1 MLHNILIT
9 SRPAHRVDGYKSY
22 LCQQNYFMLLSMTSY
37 GRVAAPLRD
46 KSIVVE
52 LKTLNSKFV
61 DLRLRLPANFYEKEM
76 WIRKYIHDKLLRG
89 KVEATFTYQNEEG
102 GEVYKINRT
111 LFKDYHNQLRT
122 ITDELKMQDG
132 DLLSAILKLPEVV
145 STPED
150 PLSDEDWEVV
160 KTCLSNAL
168 DKIIAHRKAEGES
181 IKAALTQH
189 IENIQSHLEQVNPF
203 ETQRVE
209 RIRNRMSNNME
220 EYMQKENI
228 DENRFEQEV
237 LFYLEKIDISEEK
250 VRLAQH
256 CDYFLQ
262 EMALEHPSKGKK
274 LNFISQEIGRE
285 INTLGAKAY
294 SSDIQRLVVL
304 MKDELEKI
312 KEQVANVL

>member
-1 MLHNILIT
+1 
-9 SRPAHRVDGYKSY
+9 
-22 LCQQNYFMLLSMTSY
+22 MLLSMTSY

-61 DLRLRLPANFYEKEM
+61 DLRLRLPSNFYEKEM
-76 WIRKYIHDKLLRG
+76 WIRKHIHDKLLRG

-102 GEVYKINRT
+102 GEVYNINRA
-111 LFKDYHNQLRT
+111 LFKDYHNQLRK
-122 ITDELKMQDG
+122 ITDELEMQEG

-150 PLSDEDWEVV
+150 PLNDEDWEVV
-160 KTCLSNAL
+160 KACLNSAL
-168 DKIIAHRKAEGES
+168 EKIIAHRKAEGES

-189 IENIQSHLEQVNPF
+189 IENIQSHLEQVDPF
-203 ETQRVE
+203 ETHRVE

-256 CDYFLQ
+256 CDYFLL
-262 EMALEHPSKGKK
+262 EMALEHPAKGKK

>member
-1 MLHNILIT
+1 MDTKAIFDSKI
-9 SRPAHRVDGYKSY
+9 D
-22 LCQQNYFMLLSMTSY
+22 FMLLSMTSY

-61 DLRLRLPANFYEKEM
+61 DLRLRLPSNFFEKEM
-76 WIRKYIHDKLLRG
+76 WIRKHIHDKLLRG

-102 GEVYKINRT
+102 GEVYNINRA
-111 LFKDYHNQLRT
+111 LFKDYHNQLRK
-122 ITDELKMQDG
+122 ITDELEMQDG

-150 PLSDEDWEVV
+150 PLDDEDWEVV
-160 KTCLSNAL
+160 KTCLNSAL

-189 IENIQSHLEQVNPF
+189 IENIQSHLEQVDPF
-203 ETQRVE
+203 ETHRVE

-262 EMALEHPSKGKK
+262 EMALEHPAKGKK

>member
-1 MLHNILIT
+1 
-9 SRPAHRVDGYKSY
+9 
-22 LCQQNYFMLLSMTSY
+22 MLLSMTSY

-76 WIRKYIHDKLLRG
+76 WIRKHIHDKLLRG

-102 GEVYKINRT
+102 GEVYNINRA
-111 LFKDYHNQLRT
+111 LFKDYHNQLRK
-122 ITDELKMQDG
+122 ITEELNMHDG

-150 PLSDEDWEVV
+150 PLTDEDWDVV
-160 KTCLSNAL
+160 RTCLDSAL
-168 DKIIAHRKAEGES
+168 EKIIAHRKAEGES
-181 IKAALTQH
+181 IKVALTQH
-189 IENIQSHLEQVNPF
+189 IENIQSHLQQVDPF

-237 LFYLEKIDISEEK
+237 LFYLEKIDVSEEK

-262 EMALEHPSKGKK
+262 EMELEHPSKGKK